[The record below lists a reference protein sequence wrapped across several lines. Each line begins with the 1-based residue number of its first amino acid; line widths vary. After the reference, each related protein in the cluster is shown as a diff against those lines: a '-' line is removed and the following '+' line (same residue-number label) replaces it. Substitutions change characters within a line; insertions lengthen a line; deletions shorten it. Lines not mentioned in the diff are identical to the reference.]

1 MNEEGGPDMNAQL
14 VARMIEDGSLYPL
27 GIVYLTEPPPCSMEV
42 VHTIEEIKAGIP
54 FLVVLVN
61 VEEN

>member
-1 MNEEGGPDMNAQL
+1 MNAQL